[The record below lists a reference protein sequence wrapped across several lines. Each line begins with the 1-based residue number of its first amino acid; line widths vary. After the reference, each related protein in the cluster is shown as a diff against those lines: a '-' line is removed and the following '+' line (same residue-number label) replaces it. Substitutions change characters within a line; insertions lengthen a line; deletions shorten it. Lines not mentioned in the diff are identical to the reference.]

1 MPKTSK
7 KTYFDELWLKE
18 EKFGLWLQQVPN
30 DCTCFTYKLC
40 SKVLKLSNMGIE
52 PIKSHESNAKHR
64 VLAAVTVAAKF
75 PSALALSGE
84 PQSHTSSSSTELSIT
99 ATHTTLDP
107 HTTLFP
113 PMCVPCWTH
122 NTPSAHNTSLLC
134 VYIVCAHN
142 TPSSHNTL
150 PSLVCASAHNTVLL
164 SCVSHNTSQHI
175 TLCPSPVCAH
185 NQMYY
190 PPLCTCPPPQA
201 HPFCTS

>member
-7 KTYFDELWLKE
+7 KTYFNELWLKE

-64 VLAAVTVAAKF
+64 VLAVVTVAAKF

-84 PQSHTSSSSTELSIT
+84 PQSHTLSSSTELSIT
-99 ATHTTLDP
+99 ATHTALDP
-107 HTTLFP
+107 RTTLFP

-122 NTPSAHNTSLLC
+122 NTPSAHNTLPSYVFTLC
-134 VYIVCAHN
+134 VHMCNTSSAFNTLPSYVCTLCVH
-142 TPSSHNTL
+142 TTLPPHNTL
-150 PSLVCASAHNTVLL
+150 PSLVCASAHNTLLL
-164 SCVSHNTSQHI
+164 SCVSHNTS
-175 TLCPSPVCAH
+175 
-185 NQMYY
+185 
-190 PPLCTCPPPQA
+190 
-201 HPFCTS
+201 